1 MMPMRAAFRFDA
13 SPAMGAGHA
22 YRCLTLAEAL
32 TGLGWRC
39 YGITNGGAAAT
50 VPALRGNPALTLG
63 SEDSVAARP
72 ADLLVVDHYGLD
84 ALWETPQRR
93 WAKAILVLDDLAD
106 RRHDCDVLVDQT
118 FGRAVADYDA
128 LLPAH

>member
-1 MMPMRAAFRFDA
+1 MMPLRAAFRFDA

-39 YGITNGGAAAT
+39 HGITNGGAAAT

-93 WAKAILVLDDLAD
+93 WASSILVLDED
-106 RRHDCDVLVDQT
+106 RKRTRLNSRH
-118 FGRAVADYDA
+118 
-128 LLPAH
+128 

>member
-1 MMPMRAAFRFDA
+1 MRISDW
-13 SPAMGAGHA
+13 SSDV
-22 YRCLTLAEAL
+22 CSSDL
-32 TGLGWRC
+32 
-39 YGITNGGAAAT
+39 T
-50 VPALRGNPALTLG
+50 VPALHGNPALTPG

-93 WAKAILVLDDLAD
+93 WAKTILVLDDLAD

-118 FGRAVADYDA
+118 FGRAVADYDGLVPAHCRRLTGSAYA
-128 LLPAH
+128 LLARKSVV

>member
-1 MMPMRAAFRFDA
+1 MIRRPPRATRPDHPVPYTTLFR
-13 SPAMGAGHA
+13 SGV
-22 YRCLTLAEAL
+22 
-32 TGLGWRC
+32 
-39 YGITNGGAAAT
+39 TNGGAAAT

-93 WAKAILVLDDLAD
+93 WAKAILRSEEHTSELQSLM
-106 RRHDCDVLVDQT
+106 RISY
-118 FGRAVADYDA
+118 AVFC
-128 LLPAH
+128 LKTNNKK

>member
-1 MMPMRAAFRFDA
+1 MIRRPPRATRPDHPVPYTTLFR
-13 SPAMGAGHA
+13 SGG
-22 YRCLTLAEAL
+22 
-32 TGLGWRC
+32 
-39 YGITNGGAAAT
+39 TNGGAAAT

-93 WAKAILVLDDLAD
+93 WAQTIIVLDALPD
-106 RRHDCDVLVDQT
+106 RPHACDVLVAQT
-118 FGRAVADYDA
+118 FARDA
-128 LLPAH
+128 LARASCWVRVGM

>member
-1 MMPMRAAFRFDA
+1 MRISDW
-13 SPAMGAGHA
+13 SSDV
-22 YRCLTLAEAL
+22 CSSDL
-32 TGLGWRC
+32 
-39 YGITNGGAAAT
+39 T

-93 WAKAILVLDDLAD
+93 WASSILVLDDLAD
-106 RRHDCDVLVDQT
+106 RRHDCDFLVDQT
-118 FGRAVADYDA
+118 FGRAVADYDS
-128 LLPAH
+128 LLQIGSASGRARVGQSV

>member
-39 YGITNGGAAAT
+39 HGITNGGAAAT
-50 VPALRGNPALTLG
+50 VPALRGTPALTLG

-72 ADLLVVDHYGLD
+72 ADPLGGDQHGTQD
-84 ALWETPQRR
+84 MWGARAGRR
-93 WAKAILVLDDLAD
+93 M
-106 RRHDCDVLVDQT
+106 
-118 FGRAVADYDA
+118 GREARG
-128 LLPAH
+128 

>member
-1 MMPMRAAFRFDA
+1 
-13 SPAMGAGHA
+13 MGAGHA

-39 YGITNGGAAAT
+39 YGVTNGGAAAT

-72 ADLLVVDHYGLD
+72 ADLLVVDHRS
-84 ALWETPQRR
+84 EE
-93 WAKAILVLDDLAD
+93 
-106 RRHDCDVLVDQT
+106 QT
-118 FGRAVADYDA
+118 SELQSLMRISYAVFC
-128 LLPAH
+128 LKQKHPHNTITSNHN